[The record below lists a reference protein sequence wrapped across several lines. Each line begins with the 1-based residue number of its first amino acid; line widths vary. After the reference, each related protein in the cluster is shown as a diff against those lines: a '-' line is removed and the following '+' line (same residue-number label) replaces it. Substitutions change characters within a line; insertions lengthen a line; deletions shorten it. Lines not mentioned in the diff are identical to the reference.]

1 MKTAKLIEVIE
12 TVYLRGNGTK
22 SEPIREVTQYWS
34 KDGQLLAEKDTI
46 TSECFDE
53 YGMTVTTNT
62 QGIVHG

>member
-12 TVYLRGNGTK
+12 TVSLRGNGSK

-46 TSECFDE
+46 TSDCFDHF
-53 YGMTVTTNT
+53 GGVTVTTN
-62 QGIVHG
+62 V